1 MNDNKNVDTGAA
13 STAAVVHASVQKKC
27 TLESLT
33 AALES
38 APPPPKKITKM
49 DVLAALKN
57 QLAAAKKRGHDAQSL
72 AAVLQAGG
80 LKVSQRMV
88 ADLLREVQ
96 PKARLK

>member
-1 MNDNKNVDTGAA
+1 MNDDKNADAGA
-13 STAAVVHASVQKKC
+13 TIVHASAPVNY
-27 TLESLT
+27 TLESLA

-38 APPPPKKITKM
+38 AAPPPKKMTIM
-49 DVLAALKN
+49 DMLAALKN
-57 QLAAAKKRGHDAQSL
+57 QLAAAKKKGHDAQSM